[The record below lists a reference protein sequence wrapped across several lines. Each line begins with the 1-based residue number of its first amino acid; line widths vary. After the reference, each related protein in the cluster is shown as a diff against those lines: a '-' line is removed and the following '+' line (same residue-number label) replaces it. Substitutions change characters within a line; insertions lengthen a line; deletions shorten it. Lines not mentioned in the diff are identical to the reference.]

1 MVRPSVSIEMREWA
15 GQLSLLLG
23 SACSAKSWL
32 CLLALLS
39 TNCLVS
45 GCEKPPFENRQPV
58 EGAVTIDGQP
68 LPKALISFSPIN
80 ETKGPSSS
88 GTVIDGKY
96 RLDTEHGLC
105 PGEYQ
110 VKIETITPEIE
121 AMAKHDMEA
130 LRRNA
135 GKKPPAIVAPE
146 FNVNTKLQANVRE
159 GMPNRFDFAVKSS
172 K

>member
-1 MVRPSVSIEMREWA
+1 MASQLVSIDMSGWN
-15 GQLSLLLG
+15 GQIRFFGYASPAIG
-23 SACSAKSWL
+23 WNCV
-32 CLLALLS
+32 LALLS
-39 TNCLVS
+39 TSCLVM
-45 GCEKPPFENRQPV
+45 GCEKPPFDNRQPV

-80 ETKGPSSS
+80 GTKGPSSS
-88 GTVIDGKY
+88 GVVVDGRY
-96 RLDTEHGLC
+96 RIEAESGPC

-121 AMAKHDMEA
+121 AMAARDMEA

-135 GKKPPAIVAPE
+135 GKKPPAMVAPE
-146 FNVNTKLQANVRE
+146 FNVNTKLQASVRE
-159 GMPNRFDFAVKSS
+159 GMPNRFDYAVKSS